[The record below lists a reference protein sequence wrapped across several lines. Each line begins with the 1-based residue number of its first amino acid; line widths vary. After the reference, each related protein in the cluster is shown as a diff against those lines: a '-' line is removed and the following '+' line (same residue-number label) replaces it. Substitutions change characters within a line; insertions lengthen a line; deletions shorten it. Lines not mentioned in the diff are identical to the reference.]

1 MADKLKDAEDELLE
15 SLFAAEAIA
24 DDGFSSRIESRIRR
38 RLWVRRLSLPIAATI
53 GGVVAFK
60 PAAGIVTTLA
70 DVALRMVPA
79 ETGSALYGWL
89 PPAHQLVAGALLLV
103 VAMVSLRMLED

>member
-24 DDGFSSRIESRIRR
+24 DDGFSARIEGRIRR
-38 RLWVRRLSLPIAATI
+38 RLWVQRLSLPIAAII
-53 GGVVAFK
+53 GGIIAFK
-60 PAAGIVTTLA
+60 PAAGLVTVLA
-70 DVALRMVPA
+70 DVALHILPA
-79 ETGSALYGWL
+79 ETGSALYDWL
-89 PPAHQLVAGALLLV
+89 PPAPQLVAGVLLLA